1 MKKIK
6 LLLIICLISI
16 CFTGCF
22 KTDDMEDI
30 DIITTNYAIE
40 YATKRLYGENSTISN
55 IYPRGIVKDKYK
67 LTNKQIKDYS
77 KNDLFI
83 YDGNTNDKDIVLKM
97 LDYRNGLKII
107 DATYGVATESPKTD
121 AWLNLADYL
130 MLIQNIKNELQDYI
144 TDKYLAEKIDDRYD
158 LLKIDITSL
167 DAMLTEAS
175 NNSLSKYIISY
186 DDTLNYLTR
195 YEFEVINLTQDGK
208 EKEVNIDNAVD
219 LINNKKVSY
228 IFVPDTVEK
237 NDLIDKF
244 TSEYGLKMATFKTLE
259 SISEK
264 DFNNNEDFLTIMQS
278 NINLITQETYE

>member
-6 LLLIICLISI
+6 LLLIVCLISI